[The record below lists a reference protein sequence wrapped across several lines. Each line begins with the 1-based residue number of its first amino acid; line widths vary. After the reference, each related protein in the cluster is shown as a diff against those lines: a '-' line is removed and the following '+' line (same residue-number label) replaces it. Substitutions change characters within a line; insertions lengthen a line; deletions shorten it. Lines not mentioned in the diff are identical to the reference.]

1 MSPAQGVPVFI
12 VSSLAFALF
21 GILLAG
27 AVVLPLIAA
36 ARTDGRSRPAP
47 PM

>member
-1 MSPAQGVPVFI
+1 MPPTKGVPVFI
-12 VSSLAFALF
+12 LSSLAFALF

-47 PM
+47 PV